1 MEADHPLGMIKICC
15 HLRDGQRGGVGGKHA
30 ASETCFSRSAKT
42 CFLIDISSKTASMT
56 KSQSAKSTSSVVPEI
71 SARSRFASS
80 GEIRPYRAAC
90 RSPLA
95 TCPNPLSTRS

>member
-1 MEADHPLGMIKICC
+1 M
-15 HLRDGQRGGVGGKHA
+15 
-30 ASETCFSRSAKT
+30 ASTQPEETCFSRSAKT

-80 GEIRPYRAAC
+80 GEIRPLP
-90 RSPLA
+90 SSLSISVA
-95 TCPNPLSTRS
+95 TDPNPLSTRS